1 MTEANNC
8 HDCKTL
14 RSSLETKLDSGAQL
28 ADLTSSSEIEK
39 QLSSCASCR
48 VWCEHTMDLIA
59 AASVIPQFDVPEA
72 LTQRILVAVETER
85 KASITVKEVVLTAI
99 VLGLTVAFV
108 ALESFESVSGLLA
121 WFAGVAAVAVLKVVL
136 TAPSAS
142 GEVAGS

>member
-1 MTEANNC
+1 
-8 HDCKTL
+8 
-14 RSSLETKLDSGAQL
+14 
-28 ADLTSSSEIEK
+28 
-39 QLSSCASCR
+39 
-48 VWCEHTMDLIA
+48 MDLIA